1 EELRERR
8 EMRGMRTVEALP
20 LQSSAHL
27 RVPRIAEH
35 GDEVRIVGRD
45 RDLAVGTGRMSLH
58 EVVREAR
65 EVLRAIDLDRPD
77 VSSDRAIEVLSD
89 RGHLVAQFLDP
100 RPGGL
105 VL

>member
-1 EELRERR
+1 
-8 EMRGMRTVEALP
+8 MG
-20 LQSSAHL
+20 
-27 RVPRIAEH
+27 
-35 GDEVRIVGRD
+35 
-45 RDLAVGTGRMSLH
+45 LH

-77 VSSDRAIEVLSD
+77 VFSDRAIEVLPD

-105 VL
+105 VLVDARETEVPEDFSHRELRVRVLARHVEADERIV